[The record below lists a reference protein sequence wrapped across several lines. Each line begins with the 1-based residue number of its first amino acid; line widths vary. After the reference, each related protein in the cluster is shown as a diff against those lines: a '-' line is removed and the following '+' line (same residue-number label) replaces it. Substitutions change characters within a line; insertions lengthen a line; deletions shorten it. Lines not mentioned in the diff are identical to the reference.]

1 MKKIWIIIIILAA
14 AVLAWFLREKWLGG
28 GLEPL
33 GNDEQKVSE
42 ETVDVSDF
50 NQGLEGITIDEID
63 QQFQSID
70 EELKGL

>member
-1 MKKIWIIIIILAA
+1 MKKIWIIVIILAI
-14 AVLAWFLREKWLGG
+14 AVLAWFWREKWFDG